1 MPTKRRLTRKAWSA
15 YIARL
20 RRQRGKARDDMLD
33 FLVDVESP
41 DRRRVMARA
50 VRTATRNG
58 AAAAAIACTFYET
71 VAKASGVDIP
81 RAKPVIDVNVGNIAA
96 AVKQGK
102 RALALGD
109 TDGFANTVASAVAAE
124 VKRCAS
130 STMKG
135 NAERD
140 GAEFAW
146 VPQGDE
152 TCAFCM
158 TLAGNGWTR
167 AKKST
172 ADGDHADHIHN
183 NCDCEF
189 AIRFSKAD
197 NVDGYDPSYYN
208 QLYNAAPGSTSKDKI
223 NSLRRDLYA
232 ERKTEINKQ
241 RRERYAAQHP
251 KDE

>member
-1 MPTKRRLTRKAWSA
+1 MQARKLSRKAWNA

-20 RRQRGKARDDMLD
+20 RKQRKKAYDDAWTLLD
-33 FLVDVESP
+33 GVDNHET
-41 DRRRVMARA
+41 RRVVASA
-50 VRTATRNG
+50 TRTATRNG

-96 AVKQGK
+96 AVKQGA

-109 TDGFANTVASAVAAE
+109 AEGFANTVASAVAAE

-158 TLAGNGWTR
+158 TLASNGWTR

-172 ADGDHADHIHN
+172 AEGDHADHIHN

-189 AIRFSKAD
+189 AIRFSKSD

-208 QLYNAAPGSTSKDKI
+208 RLYNEAPGATSKDKI

-232 ERKTEINKQ
+232 ERRDKINAQ
-241 RRERYAAQHP
+241 HRERYAALHP

>member
-1 MPTKRRLTRKAWSA
+1 MQARKLTRKAWNA

-20 RRQRGKARDDMLD
+20 RRQRKKAYDDAWTLLD
-33 FLVDVESP
+33 GVDNPETWRIV
-41 DRRRVMARA
+41 ARA
-50 VRTATRNG
+50 QRTATRNG

-96 AVKQGK
+96 AVKQGR
-102 RALALGD
+102 RALELGD
-109 TDGFANTVASAVAAE
+109 AEGFANTVASAVAAE

-130 STMKG
+130 STMRG

-146 VPQGDE
+146 IPQGDE

-172 ADGDHADHIHN
+172 AEGDHADHIHN

-208 QLYNAAPGSTSKDKI
+208 QLYNAAPGGASKDKI

-232 ERKTEINKQ
+232 QRKDEINAQ
-241 RRERYAAQHP
+241 RRERYAAQHQ